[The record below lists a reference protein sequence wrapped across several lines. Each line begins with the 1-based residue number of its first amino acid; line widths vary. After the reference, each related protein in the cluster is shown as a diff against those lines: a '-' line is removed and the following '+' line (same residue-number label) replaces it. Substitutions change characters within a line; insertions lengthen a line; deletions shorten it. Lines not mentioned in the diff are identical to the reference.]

1 MGRASV
7 TEYTK
12 DFWEKHFQDEDP
24 WNYTN
29 PYETEKAARTLSLVP
44 EGTILTAAEVACAE
58 GHFTR
63 KLALRVDKLLSSD
76 ISDAAVQRAR
86 LRCADLVNVSFQTL
100 DLVQDDLP
108 QELDLL
114 VCGEVLYYLPSDSL
128 PTVAKKFVRSLADE
142 GYLLLT
148 HGLSVTDEPDRT
160 GFDWGHEFGGARIAR
175 EFESVV
181 ELQLL
186 KEVRTPLYVIQLFQ
200 KLPPGTARTMPA
212 REVLPIEAE
221 LPIAVERTIAWNG
234 LRVSPARAREEEV
247 IPEIP
252 ILVYHSVADDGPEG
266 LSRYRV
272 SPEAFRKQMLFL
284 RQNGFHTISLSDC
297 VDHLLER
304 KSFAGR
310 PIVITFDDGYQNF
323 ADNAWPILTRNGFG
337 ATMFVVT
344 NKVGNYADWDE
355 QPCEAL
361 RLMDWATIK
370 RLHEEGVEFGSHTAN
385 HANLLKSSDE
395 VIASEWQTSADVLHT
410 ELGIEAPTFAF
421 PYGLTDSRV
430 RSALQDAGCKTAVT
444 TYGGRCTLLHS
455 TIDIP
460 RIEIFSDDDLEAFA
474 TKVMPTRTRLTKFT
488 HDRANVNSSLLEQQE
503 NFMAL
508 HPHYASILSSRL
520 DKLVGEFVSLQTQLL
535 AATNVTP
542 ALENKLAKLFCQPAT
557 NRQARLLKPYEYVAP
572 FIRMG
577 FEQEAQVEW
586 LVEPKSRP
594 NASPTDMINSTE
606 FRFSGSS
613 RWLSLEVAMEWADL
627 AGMSRYQLGF
637 YGQSSRNVSVR
648 TVVRAPNK
656 TGEMVDHRI
665 AAFEMRPDQ
674 RNFNTSGTFEL
685 PDFITID
692 TNLDKNP
699 GLIFFFDN
707 KDDLQMKIDYLSFY
721 FS

>member
-1 MGRASV
+1 V

-12 DFWEKHFQDEDP
+12 DFWEKHFQAEDP

-29 PYETEKAARTLSLVP
+29 QYETEKAMRTLSLLP
-44 EGTILTAAEVACAE
+44 EGKITIAAEVACAE

-63 KLALRVDKLLSSD
+63 QLAPYVDKLLASD
-76 ISDAAVQRAR
+76 ISDAAVERAR
-86 LRCADLVNVSFQTL
+86 LRCVDLINVSFQTL
-100 DLVQDDLP
+100 DLVRDDLP

-114 VCGEVLYYLPSDSL
+114 VCGEVLYYLPSVLLS
-128 PTVAKKFVRSLADE
+128 TVAAKFVSSLADE

-148 HGLSVTDEPDRT
+148 HGLIVTDEPDKT

-175 EFESVV
+175 QFEAMA

-186 KEVRTPLYVIQLFQ
+186 KEIRTSLYVIQLFQ
-200 KLPPGTARTMPA
+200 KLTPGTVRLTPA

-221 LPIAVERTIAWNG
+221 LPTAVERTVAWDG
-234 LRVSPARAREEEV
+234 LRTCARWARDEE
-247 IPEIP
+247 ISTQIP
-252 ILVYHSVADDGPEG
+252 ILVYHGIADDGPEA

-284 RQNGFHTISLSDC
+284 RQNGFHTISLREC
-297 VDHLLER
+297 ADHLLER

-323 ADNAWPILTRNGFG
+323 ADNAWPILARHGFS

-344 NKVGNYADWDE
+344 NKVGTYADWDE

-361 RLMDWATIK
+361 RLMDWATIQ
-370 RLHEEGVEFGSHTAN
+370 RLHKEGAEFGSHTAN
-385 HANLLKSSDE
+385 HANLLESSDE
-395 VIASEWQTSADVLHT
+395 VIASEWQTSADALRSQ
-410 ELGIEAPTFAF
+410 LGIESPTLAF
-421 PYGLTDSRV
+421 PYGLTDIRV
-430 RSALQDAGCKTAVT
+430 RSALQEAGCNTAVT
-444 TYGGRCTLLHS
+444 TYGGRCTPLHS

-460 RIEIFSDDDLEAFA
+460 RVEIFSDDDLEAFA
-474 TKVMPTRTRLTKFT
+474 AKVLPTRSRLARFQPD
-488 HDRANVNSSLLEQQE
+488 HAHVNTSFLEQQE
-503 NFMAL
+503 IFMAL

-520 DKLVGEFVSLQTQLL
+520 DKLVGDFVSLQTQLL
-535 AATNVTP
+535 AATNATP
-542 ALENKLAKLFCQPAT
+542 ALENKLAKLFCQPIT
-557 NRQARLLKPYEYVAP
+557 GRQARLLKPYEYVAP
-572 FIRMG
+572 FIRIG
-577 FEQEAQVEW
+577 FEQDAQVEW
-586 LVEPKSRP
+586 VVEPKSRP
-594 NASPTDMINSTE
+594 NSSPTDMINSTE
-606 FRFSGSS
+606 FRFSGVS

-627 AGMSRYQLGF
+627 AGMTRYQLGF

-656 TGEMVDHRI
+656 MGEMVDHRI
-665 AAFEMRPDQ
+665 AAFDMRPDQ

-692 TNLDKNP
+692 TNLDKSP
-699 GLIFFFDN
+699 SLIFFFDN
-707 KDDLQMKIDYLSFY
+707 KDDLHMKIDYLSFY